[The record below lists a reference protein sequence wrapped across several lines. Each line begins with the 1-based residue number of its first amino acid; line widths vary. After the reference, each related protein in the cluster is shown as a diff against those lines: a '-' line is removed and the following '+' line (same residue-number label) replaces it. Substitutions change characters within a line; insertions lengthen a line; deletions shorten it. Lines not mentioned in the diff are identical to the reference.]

1 MACRVSY
8 WLDIP
13 VVTPGILQQLQ
24 KEVNIAGSNHD
35 LTPSH
40 ASRSQGAADAHVPP
54 AVEIGIAKSGQLAI
68 ASAPAL
74 PEAPGHA
81 AHAELQLA
89 PDLASLDTEPVLLQ
103 ATAANARI
111 QLGESLQ
118 SSLHMQVT
126 ALLRTIELLWIME
139 DKPSSASCL
148 HTAQQ
153 LLHNARVPFT
163 SISALPHS
171 WDCPILEMR
180 CVQFSC

>member
-24 KEVNIAGSNHD
+24 KEIRIAGSNHD

-40 ASRSQGAADAHVPP
+40 ASRSLGAADAHIPP

-81 AHAELQLA
+81 ARAELQLA

-126 ALLRTIELLWIME
+126 VEHYTTALDYERQTLLCFMLTRCTAIAAQC
-139 DKPSSASCL
+139 KSPL
-148 HTAQQ
+148 HVH
-153 LLHNARVPFT
+153 L
-163 SISALPHS
+163 
-171 WDCPILEMR
+171 CPT
-180 CVQFSC
+180 